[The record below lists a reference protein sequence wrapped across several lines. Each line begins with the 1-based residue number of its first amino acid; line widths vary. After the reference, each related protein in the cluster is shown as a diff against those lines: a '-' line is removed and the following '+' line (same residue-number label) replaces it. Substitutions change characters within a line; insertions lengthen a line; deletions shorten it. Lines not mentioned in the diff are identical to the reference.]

1 MKTKILITSSVS
13 AAMAVLS
20 VHAQGTFQNLDFESA
35 TLTAGPPSFVSVSS
49 ALPGWTAYIGTDEQ
63 TQVLQ
68 NGYSTGEAIIDIF
81 GPNYPAAGM
90 PPFSPG
96 VIDGNYSVLLQAG
109 GEPGNSDVKEGASI
123 AQTGTVPVGSQ
134 YLEFD
139 AWLALPYAQFTVSFD
154 GVNLSPV
161 ALGSGP
167 NNSILY
173 GANIAP
179 YAGQAGTLA
188 FTAVYPPLGS
198 SWVGLDDITFSAT
211 PETSPLVLTGIAGVL
226 FALYRRFAL
235 KRQ

>member
-1 MKTKILITSSVS
+1 MKLRIAFLIVGATCSV
-13 AAMAVLS
+13 A
-20 VHAQGTFQNLDFESA
+20 AQGTFQNLDFESA
-35 TLTAGPPSFVSVSS
+35 TLSPVPPGSYMVYVPVSS
-49 ALPGWTAYIGTDEQ
+49 ALPGWTAYIDSVQQ
-63 TQVLQ
+63 TQVQQ
-68 NGYSTGEAIIDIF
+68 NAYDTGLAVIDIF

-96 VIDGNYSVLLQAG
+96 VIDGNYSVFLQAG
-109 GEPGNSDVKEGASI
+109 DLPEGGTVNVSI
-123 AQTGTVPVGSQ
+123 AQTGAVPVGSQ

-139 AWLALPYAQFTVSFD
+139 AWLGLPYAQFTVSFD